1 MNLESFDKV
10 ARLVHVNGIRVSKGG
25 DLIASKD
32 YEDPCRR
39 NIYSATKSVTS
50 LATGIALKEG
60 LLSLEER
67 LLDAFPEE
75 VPSERTGTLPEA
87 RVRDLLTMGLGQEKS
102 WLMGKDRTQIPEGK
116 DWVREAFRIPFTHHP
131 GERFLYSNVG
141 PYLMG
146 VLIEKRA
153 GMSLRD
159 YLAPRLFRPLGIPR
173 PTWESD
179 PKGRTFGAGG
189 LFLSIDELDG
199 VVCSSQPYPWNG
211 CDNSI
216 QLPVPGLTGIV
227 LKRIGKS
234 SYVPPKPKK
243 KPAAKRTT
251 RKKTTSTAAAK
262 TAKAKTTA
270 AAASKAPAKK
280 AAATRAKAA
289 TTAKKTGASA
299 QTKSTQSGSD
309 A

>member
-1 MNLESFDKV
+1 MNLEYFDKV

-75 VPSERTGTLPEA
+75 VPSERTGTLPVA

-189 LFLSIDELDG
+189 LFLSIDELHRLGLLALQDG
-199 VVCSSQPYPWNG
+199 KWEGKALVPSSWIHECKKKQIEGGPYSYLYWLGPHG
-211 CDNSI
+211 SFRMDGKYSQLSI
-216 QLPVPGLTGIV
+216 VFPGKEAVITVAAECKDEDTDV
-227 LKRIGKS
+227 LKEAIYGNL
-234 SYVPPKPKK
+234 YD
-243 KPAAKRTT
+243 
-251 RKKTTSTAAAK
+251 
-262 TAKAKTTA
+262 
-270 AAASKAPAKK
+270 
-280 AAATRAKAA
+280 
-289 TTAKKTGASA
+289 
-299 QTKSTQSGSD
+299 QL
-309 A
+309 